1 MPQPLEDSGPGTP
14 GPPGMRGPMG
24 MTGPPGEYFD
34 KIKKPRLQST
44 KIAQV
49 KEERPESV
57 VQKEGEECRGNLAPL
72 EAPED
77 KACREGRGSQES
89 LGNLA
94 DL

>member
-1 MPQPLEDSGPGTP
+1 MSNLNKQSKQDCNLP
-14 GPPGMRGPMG
+14 
-24 MTGPPGEYFD
+24 
-34 KIKKPRLQST
+34 KKQARLQST

-77 KACREGRGSQES
+77 KACQEGLGSQES
-89 LGNLA
+89 PENLA
-94 DL
+94 GL

>member
-1 MPQPLEDSGPGTP
+1 M
-14 GPPGMRGPMG
+14 
-24 MTGPPGEYFD
+24 
-34 KIKKPRLQST
+34 
-44 KIAQV
+44 

-57 VQKEGEECRGNLAPL
+57 DQREGEECRGNLAPL

-89 LGNLA
+89 PENLA

>member
-1 MPQPLEDSGPGTP
+1 M
-14 GPPGMRGPMG
+14 
-24 MTGPPGEYFD
+24 
-34 KIKKPRLQST
+34 QST

-57 VQKEGEECRGNLAPL
+57 DQREGEECRGNLAPL

-89 LGNLA
+89 PENLA